1 MSFKIVYTKTASKD
15 IQKLDS
21 VAKRKIKK
29 KIETYS
35 KRPLFYA
42 RRLMDTKIGS
52 YRWRAGNYRI
62 VFDIDRRT
70 IIILRV
76 GHRREIYNRG
86 G

>member
-29 KIETYS
+29 KIEAYS

-42 RRLMDTKIGS
+42 RRLMDTKIGA

-86 G
+86 R